1 MRVARWMMII
11 STALSLVGAMG
22 LRSPARAD
30 VLYIGDEGDQ
40 SVKRFDSSSGAPL
53 DPVAHPFI
61 TGLDGPR
68 GLLFVDGTLLLVN
81 QNVNLNVP
89 GEVRSYDAQSGA
101 FQGYLVSSTDQ
112 NAPFVP
118 RGAVLSPD
126 GEELSVATIST
137 SSGKSPGRLLRYSTA
152 DGSLLGSSS
161 ATVVANKEY
170 HPRGV
175 VFGPD
180 GLLYVSI
187 RSLKKDGL
195 GGGVLRYDAQGSFV
209 DVFVSDDGGV
219 GHLNRPEGVVFG
231 PDGRL
236 YITSFR
242 ADPSD
247 TDSIRVYSP
256 QGLYLRSIDL
266 DHVSPVVEPRAF
278 AQALLFGPSGKLF
291 VPISNTG
298 EVRAYDVATTTYQ
311 TFVPGGPAGRLIQP
325 WYLTFTRTNPST
337 LAYGP

>member
-1 MRVARWMMII
+1 MMVFF
-11 STALSLVGAMG
+11 TALALVGALGM
-22 LRSPARAD
+22 RSSARAD
-30 VLYIGDEGDQ
+30 VLYIGDEGDE
-40 SVKRFDSSSGAPL
+40 SVKRFDASSGTPL
-53 DPVAHPFI
+53 DPLLHPFI
-61 TGLDGPR
+61 TQLDGPR
-68 GLLFVDGTLLLVN
+68 GLLFVDGTLLVVN

-101 FQGYLVSSTDQ
+101 FQGYLVPSTDHD
-112 NAPFVP
+112 APFVP

-126 GEELSVATIST
+126 GAELIVATLST
-137 SSGKSPGRLLRYSTA
+137 ASGKSSGRLLRYSTA

-161 ATVVANKEY
+161 ATGVANKEF

-187 RSLKKDGL
+187 RSAKKDGL
-195 GGGVLRYDAQGSFV
+195 GGGVLRYDSQGSFV
-209 DVFVSDDGGV
+209 DVFISDDGGV

-231 PDGRL
+231 PDGNL

-247 TDSIRVYSP
+247 TDSIRVYSA

-266 DHVSPVVEPRAF
+266 YHVSPVVEPRAF
-278 AQALLFGPSGKLF
+278 AQALLFGPNGRLF

-298 EVRAYDVATTTYQ
+298 EVRAYNVATGTYQ
-311 TFVPGGPAGRLIQP
+311 TFVSGGPAGRLIQP